1 MAISRISP
9 PDIGQPIDVPYLYDM
24 AVAINNLA
32 DQIDDS
38 SNRATSI
45 YSREELGRDLKT
57 SDAKFYANF
66 VDVVS
71 GVTKS
76 AGDTE
81 PFSFNISEKGFR
93 YAPIVTATAIN
104 TGSST
109 ASNDVTVVLQSVTN
123 SSINGFVRFN
133 SPGRVDVAVNVIAI
147 GIAR

>member
-1 MAISRISP
+1 MTILRISP

-38 SNRATSI
+38 SDRSTTI
-45 YSREELGRDLKT
+45 YSREELGRDLRT

-81 PFSFNISEKGFR
+81 SFSFNISEKGFR
-93 YAPIVTATAIN
+93 YAPIVTATAVN

-109 ASNDVTVVLQSVTN
+109 SSNDVTVVLQSVTN
-123 SSINGFVRFN
+123 SAINGFVRFN

-147 GIAR
+147 GISS